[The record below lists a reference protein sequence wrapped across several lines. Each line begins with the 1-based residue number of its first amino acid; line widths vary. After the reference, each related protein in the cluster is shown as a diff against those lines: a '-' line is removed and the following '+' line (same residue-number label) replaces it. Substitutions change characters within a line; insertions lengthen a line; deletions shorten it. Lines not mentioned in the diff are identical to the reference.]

1 MLRIGCDFPMW
12 MQYMLVIYMASFL
25 LLFSDFYYK
34 VCNDASYKRLKVM
47 NDVRTEGE
55 SRLMLSNYITPRMTL
70 FG

>member
-34 VCNDASYKRLKVM
+34 VFILYIILYSTRLKVM
-47 NDVRTEGE
+47 NDVRT
-55 SRLMLSNYITPRMTL
+55 
-70 FG
+70 

>member
-34 VCNDASYKRLKVM
+34 VCNDASEAFKGTVA
-47 NDVRTEGE
+47 
-55 SRLMLSNYITPRMTL
+55 
-70 FG
+70 